1 MLKNIPPILS
11 PELLK
16 VLCEMGHS
24 DRICIG
30 DGNFPGAA
38 MAKAKGAIFLRA
50 DGHGVPELLDAILQV
65 FPLDAY
71 VEKPVTLM
79 EKMERDKDLQIPVWE
94 TYKQIVAKYDARGA
108 EAVGN
113 IDRFDFYDEAKDCYC
128 IIQTGESQIYANVIL
143 QKRLQMSTA
152 IGYTSTREIGSGRS
166 MRGMTA
172 ILPVSVGAHKI
183 LNIPARQGGTSRLP
197 RKPSKNASPSAQ
209 RDCLNKK

>member
-1 MLKNIPPILS
+1 MLKNIPSILS

-30 DGNFPGAA
+30 DGNFPGAS

-65 FPLDAY
+65 IPLDAY
-71 VEKPVTLM
+71 VEKPAILM
-79 EKMERDKDLQIPVWE
+79 EKMERDAALDIPVWK
-94 TYKQIVAKYDARGA
+94 TYKEIIAKYDSRGE

-128 IIQTGESQIYANVIL
+128 IIQTGESQIYANIIL
-143 QKRLQMSTA
+143 QKGV
-152 IGYTSTREIGSGRS
+152 I
-166 MRGMTA
+166 
-172 ILPVSVGAHKI
+172 
-183 LNIPARQGGTSRLP
+183 
-197 RKPSKNASPSAQ
+197 
-209 RDCLNKK
+209 

>member
-38 MAKAKGAIFLRA
+38 MAKAGGAIFLRA

-65 FPLDAY
+65 IPLDTY
-71 VEKPVTLM
+71 VEKPAILM
-79 EKMERDKDLQIPVWE
+79 EKMDRDKDLNIPVWE
-94 TYKQIVAKYDARGA
+94 TYKDIVSKYDSRGA

-113 IDRFDFYDEAKDCYC
+113 IDRFDFYNEAKKCYC
-128 IIQTGESQIYANVIL
+128 IIQTGETQIYANIIL
-143 QKRLQMSTA
+143 QKGV
-152 IGYTSTREIGSGRS
+152 I
-166 MRGMTA
+166 
-172 ILPVSVGAHKI
+172 
-183 LNIPARQGGTSRLP
+183 
-197 RKPSKNASPSAQ
+197 
-209 RDCLNKK
+209 